1 MTEINKEI
9 GQRLAKRLAISGKTQ
24 ADLAAYMNT
33 SQASVSNWVNGVKLP
48 RMDKIDRICEFI
60 GCNRS
65 DILIEAPFPFADGGM
80 TRAFHYYF
88 GLLNVENKEK
98 VLDIMKALLLAQ
110 NTEGDKKGV

>member
-1 MTEINKEI
+1 MADINKEI
-9 GQRLAKRLAISGKTQ
+9 GERLSKRLAMSGKTQ

-65 DILIEAPFPFADGGM
+65 DILIEAPLKSEDVGM
-80 TRAFHYYF
+80 VRAFHYYF
-88 GLLNVENKEK
+88 GLLNIENKEK
-98 VLDIMKALLLAQ
+98 VLDIMKAFLASQ
-110 NTEGDKKGV
+110 NKEG

>member
-1 MTEINKEI
+1 MTDINKEI
-9 GQRLAKRLAISGKTQ
+9 GQRLSKRLAMSGKTQ

-60 GCNRS
+60 GCSRS
-65 DILIEAPFPFADGGM
+65 DIVVEAPRFSEDGGM

-88 GLLNVENKEK
+88 GLLNMENKEK
-98 VLDIMKALLLAQ
+98 VLDIMKAFLASQ
-110 NTEGDKKGV
+110 NKEG